1 MNKRDKTV
9 GVSLNFAKS
18 FTKSCPRWVT
28 IACVMILAACTGV
41 PEGVE
46 PVSGFDKSRYLGT
59 WHEIARLDHSFER
72 GLVDVTAE
80 YRVNEDGSIRV
91 LNSGMNKKSGERRVA
106 EGRAV
111 FVAEE
116 DLAHLKVS
124 FFGPFFASYIVFELD
139 PDYRYAYVSGF
150 NKDYL
155 WLLARDPKVSDE
167 IREDFVE
174 SAVALGFNTE
184 NLIWRE

>member
-1 MNKRDKTV
+1 MKKRDKKV
-9 GVSLNFAKS
+9 GVSSNFTKS
-18 FTKSCPRWVT
+18 FTKDCPRWVM
-28 IACVMILAACTGV
+28 IACLMALAACTGV
-41 PEGVE
+41 PDGVA
-46 PVSGFDKSRYLGT
+46 PVVDFDKTRYLGT

-72 GLVDVTAE
+72 GLIDVTAE
-80 YRVNEDGSIRV
+80 YSVNEDGSIRV
-91 LNSGMNKKSGERRVA
+91 LNSGMDENSGERRSA

-124 FFGPFFASYIVFELD
+124 FFGPFYASYIVFELD

-155 WLLARDPKVSDE
+155 WLLARDPRVSDE

-174 SAVALGFNTE
+174 RAVALGFSTE

>member
-1 MNKRDKTV
+1 MNKRDKKV
-9 GVSLNFAKS
+9 EVSSNFPKI
-18 FTKSCPRWVT
+18 FTKDCPRWVT
-28 IACVMILAACTGV
+28 IACLMALAACTGV
-41 PEGVE
+41 PDGVA
-46 PVSGFDKSRYLGT
+46 PVVDFDKTRYLGT

-72 GLVDVTAE
+72 GLIDVTAE
-80 YRVNEDGSIRV
+80 CSVNEDGSIRV
-91 LNSGMNKKSGERRVA
+91 LNSGMDESSGERRSA

-124 FFGPFFASYIVFELD
+124 FFGPFYASYIVFELD

-174 SAVALGFNTE
+174 RAVALGFSTE

>member
-18 FTKSCPRWVT
+18 FTKDCPRWVT
-28 IACVMILAACTGV
+28 IACLMALAACTGV
-41 PEGVE
+41 PDGVA
-46 PVSGFDKSRYLGT
+46 PVVDFDKTRYLGT

-72 GLVDVTAE
+72 GLIDVTAE
-80 YRVNEDGSIRV
+80 YSVNEDGSIRV
-91 LNSGMNKKSGERRVA
+91 LNSGMDENSGERRSA

-111 FVAEE
+111 FVAEQ

-124 FFGPFFASYIVFELD
+124 FFGPFYASYIVFELD

-155 WLLARDPKVSDE
+155 WLLARDSKVSDE

-174 SAVALGFNTE
+174 RAFALGFSTE